1 VFYLVLKEVKKIC
14 KHRVLVVKFVV
25 GSLVLPSKSMLVC
38 LSIKKLEY
46 LIWWK
51 LKNDGGATGSGA
63 TGFSFYWLCQ
73 VNQIYPN
80 LNLDSLIGLCFE
92 VRWLIKVSVPL
103 QLMLQFVWSYTLCPI
118 VSFLISCEKKKSYP
132 GCLLICLN
140 KTSIKGEQN
149 SIFDC
154 SLYSMFEFV

>member
-1 VFYLVLKEVKKIC
+1 
-14 KHRVLVVKFVV
+14 
-25 GSLVLPSKSMLVC
+25 
-38 LSIKKLEY
+38 
-46 LIWWK
+46 
-51 LKNDGGATGSGA
+51 
-63 TGFSFYWLCQ
+63 
-73 VNQIYPN
+73 VNQIYQI
-80 LNLDSLIGLCFE
+80 NLDSLIGLCFE

-118 VSFLISCEKKKSYP
+118 VSFLISCEKKNSYP

-154 SLYSMFEFV
+154 SLYCLNLFDLILLGSVLFDLVELVSYGSFCC